1 MGRLIPL
8 VLVAFAAACARPKYG
23 SHVRFAP
30 EAEDA
35 ATSAEAA
42 ATPGA
47 APEQVDVH
55 ALKAALD
62 AGTAQV
68 IDVRT
73 PEEFASGHVPG
84 ARNVPLDGLTL
95 EAVEDDPSRDLY
107 LVCRSG
113 RRSAEAAARLRAW
126 GASPRDVSGGTL
138 AWTAAGFPVDQSA
151 SAR

>member
-1 MGRLIPL
+1 MGRLFPL
-8 VLVAFAAACARPKYG
+8 VLALGVGCARPVYG

-30 EAEDA
+30 EADDA

-42 ATPGA
+42 AAPDA
-47 APEQVDVH
+47 APEEVDVY

-73 PEEFASGHVPG
+73 PEEFAAGHLPG
-84 ARNVPLDGLTL
+84 ARNVPLDGLSL

-107 LVCRSG
+107 VVCRSG
-113 RRSAEAAARLRAW
+113 RRSAEASARLRAW

-138 AWTAAGFPVDQSA
+138 AWIAAGFPLD
-151 SAR
+151 